1 MPFRSLDVTANI
13 RIKNVTCPGT
23 WLKNRDDVSIA
34 VRLFNRTKF
43 TYPSL
48 PIFPLIFNEQ
58 LQFEKIFTNCR
69 DPSQLAEVLEEEE
82 ISIQLIQG
90 GNHYRP
96 GIVLAYCE
104 MTTRD
109 FLFPHNTYIS
119 SRSNTRTVLLDRTK
133 HFKGIS
139 PQLEFSTET
148 TMKEVAWPT
157 YSEQL
162 KSDTSVDSTDIEV
175 ADILNKTKSLS
186 LSKNRPQ
193 SPYVSRTYTPST
205 RRHYRSST
213 APLSSTLRSPL
224 KSNIS
229 SNRRYQSKR
238 KPFVV
243 GKANEKL
250 LEQRSFTSTTPAY
263 RSSSPID
270 RKLAS
275 TPTAVGKQRIGRS
288 ALSDPVTKYR
298 SRSLSP
304 VLDHSRLSRWESRQD
319 RHSVSKRIHNKVK
332 RIMEELDIETDTTDT
347 DTDTLDIL
355 RDTIEDSKLENDYNN
370 RRLADFLKLDTDS
383 PIAYTY
389 LSLAIQLDDDDYWND
404 RHTEYS
410 ALRKHQARLRFDEA
424 LNRVYSK
431 LYH

>member
-69 DPSQLAEVLEEEE
+69 DPSQLAEVLEA
-82 ISIQLIQG
+82 
-90 GNHYRP
+90 

-370 RRLADFLKLDTDS
+370 RSVTV
-383 PIAYTY
+383 
-389 LSLAIQLDDDDYWND
+389 QLDDNNYWSN
-404 RHTEYS
+404 RMSMYTGKPHRV
-410 ALRKHQARLRFDEA
+410 LFDEC
-424 LNRVYSK
+424 LDKIYSR
-431 LYH
+431 LYRNYRSWEK